1 MTTIIKD
8 GDVVPQVPTAGEFF
22 TMTSGPMLD
31 VVLQRVRDNSAA
43 NLGAVYTGIL
53 ATRILTGALEVIGT
67 ADYDKFRLLV
77 AKQEPL
83 VFVRMV

>member
-8 GDVVPQVPTAGEFF
+8 GDVVPQVPMAGEFF
-22 TMTSGPMLD
+22 TMTSGLMQD
-31 VVLQRVRDNSAA
+31 VVLQRVRDVSAA
-43 NLGAVYTGIL
+43 NLGAAYTGIL

-83 VFVRMV
+83 VFLRVG